1 MPDRLSKFKINP
13 SSKIYSSSR
22 NPKISNKTTSV
33 AQSQPQGRLN
43 WFDRWPRW
51 LPFLGRA
58 EKTVENDQ
66 LQIKPKLGISS
77 KKFVFYQPNSI
88 RRQITEVDQKVK
100 VFAPDSA
107 KVKSTQTVL
116 ENQANTKTLS
126 GRLLFPKNIWFF
138 GLPTLI
144 SNFKTR
150 LINTRLLQ
158 RIHEKVVKL
167 LILASVGFIVYL
179 TLFDTYFLVN
189 KYDIVFARNSY
200 LDSQNIQKIIT
211 AFQQQKFLGV
221 LPNNQFWFI
230 NERSLYNLARQINPE
245 VTQVK
250 ILSRTWPNQV
260 KLEITTK
267 PILVTLSLNNGREYW
282 RVGQTGRIVS
292 KDEANLRENLVVVEY
307 PVVLTV
313 SGQLQTPQEI
323 SFANYS
329 FEQKPNQLNRFW
341 YIIWLWNELD
351 KLQVQVIS
359 TAIPSLSDFDSNVI
373 ITTSNNTK
381 LYFDVN
387 TGDAIN
393 QARRLKFIF
402 ESSILADKESKGELA
417 YIDFR
422 FPKRVFVCSR
432 NAKCDTQ

>member
-22 NPKISNKTTSV
+22 NPKISNKTTS
-33 AQSQPQGRLN
+33 ATQSQPQGRLS
-43 WFDRWPRW
+43 WFDKWPRW
-51 LPFLGRA
+51 LPFLGRT

-66 LQIKPKLGISS
+66 LQIKPKPGISS

-100 VFAPDSA
+100 VFAPDLA
-107 KVKSTQTVL
+107 KVKTTQTDL

-138 GLPTLI
+138 GLPTII
-144 SNFKTR
+144 SILKTR
-150 LINTRLLQ
+150 LIKTRLLQ
-158 RIHEKVVKL
+158 RIHSTAVRL

-200 LDSQNIQKIIT
+200 LDSQNLQKIIT

-250 ILSRTWPNQV
+250 ILARTWPNQV
-260 KLEITTK
+260 KLEIATK
-267 PILVTLSLNNGREYW
+267 PILVTLGLNNGQEYW

-329 FEQKPNQLNRFW
+329 FEQKFNQLNRFW

-351 KLQVQVIS
+351 KLQVKVIS

-387 TGDAIN
+387 TGDATN
-393 QARRLKFIF
+393 QARRLKLIL
-402 ESSILADKESKGELA
+402 ENSTLADKEAKGELA

-422 FPKRVFVCSR
+422 FPKRIFVCNR
-432 NAKCDTQ
+432 NAKCDN

>member
-1 MPDRLSKFKINP
+1 MPDRLFK
-13 SSKIYSSSR
+13 SKIKFPKSQTNQSSR
-22 NPKISNKTTSV
+22 LSKTSKANLSSQSRTQGWLKWSN
-33 AQSQPQGRLN
+33 GWLN
-43 WFDRWPRW
+43 W
-51 LPFLGRA
+51 LPFLSKTEITKEKPQTPTKAKINLNSKKLVFPQPVSTRQPNKA
-58 EKTVENDQ
+58 EDKIRVFVPNLAKLTNASARFPNQADVNTSSRSLFSPENNWLSGLKKTV
-66 LQIKPKLGISS
+66 SS
-77 KKFVFYQPNSI
+77 WTIGWIQ
-88 RRQITEVDQKVK
+88 
-100 VFAPDSA
+100 
-107 KVKSTQTVL
+107 TQ
-116 ENQANTKTLS
+116 
-126 GRLLFPKNIWFF
+126 
-138 GLPTLI
+138 
-144 SNFKTR
+144 
-150 LINTRLLQ
+150 LLQ
-158 RIHEKVVKL
+158 RVHRIVVRL
-167 LILASVGFIVYL
+167 LILASIGFIVYL
-179 TLFDTYFLVN
+179 TLFDTYFLVK
-189 KYDIVFARNSY
+189 KYEIVFAKNSY
-200 LDSQNIQKIIT
+200 LDSQNVQKIIT
-211 AFQQQKFLGV
+211 TFQQQKFLGI

-230 NERSLYNLARQINPE
+230 NELSLYHLAREVNSE

-267 PILVTLSLNNGREYW
+267 PILVTLGLNNGQEYW

-313 SGQLQTPQEI
+313 SGQVETPQRI

-329 FEQKPNQLNRFW
+329 FEQRPNQLNRFW

-351 KLQVQVIS
+351 KLQVKVVS
-359 TAIPSLSDFDSNVI
+359 TAIPSLSDLDSNVI

-402 ESSILADKESKGELA
+402 ESSTLADKEAKGELA

-422 FPKRVFVCSR
+422 FPKRIFVCHKG
-432 NAKCDTQ
+432 AKCDTQ